1 MRIAVIGAGA
11 MGGLFAARLSGS
23 GQDVSLID
31 VAPVQIEAIE
41 VNGLRMTDEA
51 GEKTY
56 PLPIGAAD
64 RYTGIF
70 DLLIVFTKGMH
81 TEAALT
87 AARHLIG
94 PGTFAFTVQNGIGNV
109 ETIERFIPRDRIVM
123 GMTNWPSTLVAPGHI
138 RVPGDGQI
146 RIWAADGTPS
156 ARLQDVC
163 AMLDDAGLNCELDP
177 AVEVAIWEKLAFN
190 AALNSLAAAADL
202 TVGEMAD
209 RQEARDIVFAI
220 LWETLAVAKAKGIGV
235 DADRTRK
242 SVEHA
247 FAHHRSHKPS
257 MLQDYLAGRPM
268 EIGTIT
274 GAVAAE
280 ATRQSVPTPVTTA
293 FANLLSIL
301 NSECYLDR
309 PSISSS

>member
-11 MGGLFAARLSGS
+11 MGGLFAARLSAS
-23 GQDVSLID
+23 GQDVALIE
-31 VAPVQIEAIE
+31 VAPAQIEAIE
-41 VNGLRMTDEA
+41 VDGLRMTCEA
-51 GEKTY
+51 GETTY
-56 PLPIGAAD
+56 LLPIGAAD

-94 PGTFAFTVQNGIGNV
+94 PETFALTVQNGIGNV
-109 ETIERFIPRDRIVM
+109 ETIETFIPPDRIVM

-156 ARLQDVC
+156 PRLRDIC
-163 AMLDDAGLNCELDP
+163 AMLDGAGLNCELDP

-220 LWETLAVAKAKGIGV
+220 IDEVVAVAKARDLAV
-235 DADRTRK
+235 DVNHVRQ

-247 FAHHRSHKPS
+247 FANHRQHKPS
-257 MLQDYLAGRPM
+257 MLQDRLAGRRM
-268 EIGTIT
+268 EIATIT
-274 GAVAAE
+274 GAVSRAGKMLNVA
-280 ATRQSVPTPVTTA
+280 TPVTTT
-293 FANLLSIL
+293 FANLLTIFD
-301 NSECYLDR
+301 NAG
-309 PSISSS
+309 PVA